1 MIVQKFG
8 GTSVK
13 DANMIKIVS
22 NIIKSNVKN
31 EPKVV
36 VSALEGVTD
45 YLKNLANIAFFSNDY
60 KEVKI
65 AMDNLKER
73 HLKVI
78 NELQVEDNILEK
90 DFAEL
95 ENVLKGIFYLKEL
108 NQKYWI
114 RSCPLVKFFQLK

>member
-45 YLKNLANIAFFSNDY
+45 YLKNLANIAFFF
-60 KEVKI
+60 K
-65 AMDNLKER
+65 R
-73 HLKVI
+73 
-78 NELQVEDNILEK
+78 LQ
-90 DFAEL
+90 
-95 ENVLKGIFYLKEL
+95 
-108 NQKYWI
+108 
-114 RSCPLVKFFQLK
+114 RS